1 MLKMAVLLSG
11 SGRTLDNF
19 HQRIVEGS
27 LTAGIQV
34 VISNV
39 GDALGLVKAQRYG
52 YPAIYCRDNRAINET
67 LAAYD
72 IDIICLAGY
81 LKLYLPPQNLARAV
95 INIHPALIPSFCGP
109 GFYGHHVHEAVRKRG
124 CTLSGCTVH
133 FADAEYDHG
142 PIILQRCVELGYDDD
157 ADTIAAKVFAVE
169 CQAFPEAINRV
180 DQLGIDYFWQ
190 RTGGGR

>member
-1 MLKMAVLLSG
+1 
-11 SGRTLDNF
+11 
-19 HQRIVEGS
+19 
-27 LTAGIQV
+27 

-39 GDALGLVKAQRYG
+39 GDALGLTKAQRYG
-52 YPAIYCRDNRAINET
+52 YPAFYCRDNIAINET
-67 LAAYD
+67 LAEYD

-81 LKLYLPPQNLARAV
+81 LKLYVPPAKLSRAV

-109 GFYGHHVHEAVRKRG
+109 GFYGHHVHEAVRRRG
-124 CTLSGCTVH
+124 CTVSGCTVH

-142 PIILQRCVELGYDDD
+142 PIILQRCVELAYDDD
-157 ADTIAAKVFAVE
+157 ADTIAAKVFAIE

-190 RTGGGR
+190 RTGGER

>member
-1 MLKMAVLLSG
+1 MLKLAVLLSG

-27 LTAGIQV
+27 LSAGIQV

-39 GDALGLVKAQRYG
+39 GDALGLAKAQRYG
-52 YPAIYCRDNRAINET
+52 YPAIYCRDNLGINET
-67 LAAYD
+67 LADYD

-81 LKLYLPPQNLARAV
+81 LKLYVPPAKLSRAV

-109 GFYGHHVHEAVRKRG
+109 GFYGHHVHEAVRRRG
-124 CTLSGCTVH
+124 CTVSGCTVH

-142 PIILQRCVELGYDDD
+142 PIILQRCIELGYDDD
-157 ADTIAAKVFAVE
+157 ADTIAAKVFGVE

-190 RTGGGR
+190 RTGGER